1 MAAPLDTSLDAHR
14 IQVEAYRRMGGT
26 GRAAVMFRLN
36 ELARKMAIAGI
47 RSRHPDYDDERLR
60 LAFARLVLGDE
71 VVQRVWPGRG
81 LVDP

>member
-1 MAAPLDTSLDAHR
+1 
-14 IQVEAYRRMGGT
+14 
-26 GRAAVMFRLN
+26 MFRLN